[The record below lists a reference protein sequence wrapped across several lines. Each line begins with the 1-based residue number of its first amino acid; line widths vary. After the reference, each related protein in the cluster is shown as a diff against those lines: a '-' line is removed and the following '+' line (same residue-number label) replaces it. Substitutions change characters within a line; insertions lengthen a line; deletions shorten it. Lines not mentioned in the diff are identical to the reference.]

1 MGGLETLLP
10 TGGIAAA
17 LTLVILYL
25 LRANTVDRRDYRDAI
40 ESWENQWKESVAR
53 YRELQGIL
61 DGERVQRRKAEDDSA
76 RATRAVERA
85 ASEIAE
91 LRDEVRALRAQLAD
105 VRAQLAEMK
114 GP

>member
-1 MGGLETLLP
+1 VGGLETLLP

-40 ESWENQWKESVAR
+40 EGWEAQWNESIAR
-53 YRELQGIL
+53 YRTLQSLL
-61 DGERVQRRKAEDDSA
+61 DGERGLRRKAEDDSA
-76 RATRAVERA
+76 RATRAMERA
-85 ASEIAE
+85 ASELAE
-91 LRDEVRALRAQLAD
+91 LREEVKALRAQLAD

-114 GP
+114 RS